1 MVSENDSTAAG
12 SASESAVPMPAK
24 ARSRLRWV
32 LLIAGIV
39 AALGISYSA
48 MQLAD
53 YSWTQV
59 VDYDSPFV
67 AMPTDTFT
75 GARPPLDMAIPDATP
90 RRTVLVLID
99 GLTDETSRKM
109 DSIEKLRASGADVRL
124 TIPQPSLSYPTW
136 TTIFTGATPQ
146 ISGVTTNWYEKRVE
160 VESLFDVAAGSGRAL
175 AVSGPDDLD
184 LLYGVSALTTAT
196 ALVEWG
202 DGEYQTDVIVDGA
215 IDLAAAH
222 DSDFIVA
229 LFPDVDEAGHSFGSA
244 SAEYAD
250 VAAKVD
256 ADLGRLVAA
265 LDDGD
270 TVFVVLPDHGHI
282 ARGGHGGWEAPVI
295 HTFAAFSGP
304 GVEPG
309 TAEALLE
316 DIAPTVAVLA
326 GLQAPSHAKGLAIDA
341 VLDGPNGRAQDAD
354 FVRSV
359 GFTLGYAREL
369 VGQGAVADL
378 DSIGSVSELDTI
390 VESAETER
398 LATDR
403 ADRLPMALG
412 LALAALA
419 ILAVVGIASWRAL
432 AAAGGGAVTYFLAY
446 NASYFLLHGYR
457 WSLSAFNEE
466 TMVQAFFNGRM
477 IDAVV
482 AGLIA
487 CFVAGEIYLMLRPEP
502 KGTREGFTVG
512 WLSLGV
518 ATTLT
523 IQALLA
529 MQVAWFLWQWGAAT
543 VWRLPDLR
551 WGFKYDLDLIQITAL
566 AGAAILGPVV
576 TYLLG
581 RYHPRVARAK

>member
-1 MVSENDSTAAG
+1 MASQTESLTPSAAEEPAG
-12 SASESAVPMPAK
+12 SPVRYP
-24 ARSRLRWV
+24 RRGWV
-32 LLIAGIV
+32 LLVIGIV
-39 AALGISYSA
+39 VALGVSYGA

-53 YSWTQV
+53 YSWNQV
-59 VDYDSPFV
+59 VDYDSPF
-67 AMPTDTFT
+67 ASMPTDTFT
-75 GARPPLDMAIPDATP
+75 GARPGLEIAIPDATS

-109 DSIEKLRASGADVRL
+109 DSIEKLRANGADVRL

-136 TTIFTGATPQ
+136 TTVFTGATPQ

-160 VESLFDVAAGSGRAL
+160 VESLFDVAVGSGRSL

-184 LLYGVSALTTAT
+184 LLYGVSELTSAT

-202 DGEYQTDVIVDGA
+202 DGEYQTDTIVDGA
-215 IDLAAAH
+215 IDLANTH

-244 SAEYAD
+244 SPEYAD

-256 ADLGRLVAA
+256 ADLGRLIAA
-265 LDDGD
+265 LDDGE

-282 ARGGHGGWEAPVI
+282 GSGGHGGWEDPVI
-295 HTFAAFSGP
+295 HTFAAFAGP
-304 GVEPG
+304 GVKPG
-309 TAEALLE
+309 TTDALLE

-369 VGQGAVADL
+369 VGQGAIADL
-378 DSIGSVSELDTI
+378 DSIGSAEELDAI
-390 VESAETER
+390 VAAAESER
-398 LATDR
+398 LASDR

-419 ILAVVGIASWRAL
+419 VLVVIGVASWRAL
-432 AAAGGGAVTYFLAY
+432 AAAGAGAVTYFLAY

-466 TMVQAFFNGRM
+466 SMVQAFFNGRM
-477 IDAVV
+477 IDAVI
-482 AGLIA
+482 AALIG

-502 KGTREGFTVG
+502 KGARQGFTAG

-551 WGFKYDLDLIQITAL
+551 WGFKYDLDLIQLTAL

-581 RYHPRVARAK
+581 RYHPRVAQAK